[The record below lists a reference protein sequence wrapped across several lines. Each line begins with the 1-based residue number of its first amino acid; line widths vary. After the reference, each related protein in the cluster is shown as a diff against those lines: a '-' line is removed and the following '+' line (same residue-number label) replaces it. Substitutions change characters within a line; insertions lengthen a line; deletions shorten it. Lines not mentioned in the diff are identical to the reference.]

1 MNRAERITSVATFLL
16 AVYIIISA
24 VNMNYWNDTAP
35 GPGFMPVWAGIAIG
49 ITSIYIFIKTFV
61 KPSTEKAPFKKEE
74 LRGMVVILGGVV
86 GAVLITLVFGLMIA
100 LCIMIGFMMRF
111 LGTKRWKTI
120 ILVSVITTVLLYL
133 TFSVALSVPMPDS
146 LIGL

>member
-1 MNRAERITSVATFLL
+1 MNRAERITSVVTFLL
-16 AVYIIISA
+16 AVYLIIGA
-24 VNMNYWNDTAP
+24 FNMNYWHGSAP
-35 GPGFMPVWAGIAIG
+35 GPGFMPVWTGIAIG

-61 KPSTEKAPFKKEE
+61 KPNTAKSPFKKEE
-74 LRGMVVILGGVV
+74 LRGMAVILGGVV
-86 GAVLITLVFGLMIA
+86 GAVLITFVFGLMIA
-100 LCIMIGFMMRF
+100 ILIMIGFMMRF

-120 ILVSVITTVLLYL
+120 ILVSVISTLLLYL